1 MPAIPADGQANGE
14 QQQADNHRGHRFV
27 FAVAKAVVLVGGA
40 TCQTDKEHD
49 HNIGGKVAQG
59 VDSIGQHSC
68 TIANDSCKEFE
79 EREQEIA

>member
-1 MPAIPADGQANGE
+1 M
-14 QQQADNHRGHRFV
+14 
-27 FAVAKAVVLVGGA
+27 AKAVVLVGGA